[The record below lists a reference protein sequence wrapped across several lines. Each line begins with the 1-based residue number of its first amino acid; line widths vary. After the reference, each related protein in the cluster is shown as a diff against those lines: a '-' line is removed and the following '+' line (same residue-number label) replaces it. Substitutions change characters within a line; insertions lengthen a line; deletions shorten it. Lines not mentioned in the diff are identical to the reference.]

1 MKQMIKFLA
10 MFAQGLAATVS
21 LIATGA
27 DAQNARNC
35 APRDQV
41 VTRLAEGYG
50 ETRQSIG
57 LGANNS
63 VIEVFASDESSTWTI
78 TMTAPNGITCL
89 IASGQAF
96 EMLPNP
102 AHQQQRRLRPMRAS
116 SEQGALTCALF
127 TICRHVYA
135 CKSFG
140 HVCRHA

>member
-102 AHQQQRRLRPMRAS
+102 CPSTATTLEADACFKRARRIDMCLVHD
-116 SEQGALTCALF
+116 L
-127 TICRHVYA
+127 
-135 CKSFG
+135 
-140 HVCRHA
+140 